1 MSEQPD
7 GEDMSE
13 QLDGNAVIT
22 VEVRE
27 EHIYGCDPESTV
39 D

>member
-1 MSEQPD
+1 
-7 GEDMSE
+7 MSE

-22 VEVRE
+22 VEVRK
-27 EHIYGCDPESTV
+27 EHIYGSDPDNTI